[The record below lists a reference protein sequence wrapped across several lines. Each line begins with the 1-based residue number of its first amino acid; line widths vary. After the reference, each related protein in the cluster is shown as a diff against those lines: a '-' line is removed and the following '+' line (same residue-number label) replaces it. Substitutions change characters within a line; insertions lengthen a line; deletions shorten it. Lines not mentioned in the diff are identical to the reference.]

1 MFKDKKSLTS
11 VNALECVGKFAAII
25 ASDFFFV
32 FFSIISFFFYYFI
45 LGGLGCLFVCLL
57 HVIGI
62 ASLPPAE

>member
-11 VNALECVGKFAAII
+11 VNALECVGKVAAII
-25 ASDFFFV
+25 ASDFFLCSSLLFP
-32 FFSIISFFFYYFI
+32 FLFYFI